1 MDDYKPSQPQHIYW
15 KFDLFCMTKLQTQFK
30 SFKSVLSLQCSNYI
44 SAKRQAIAKA
54 KPKAEFDVLGIS
66 FRKEDTVVN
75 TIC

>member
-1 MDDYKPSQPQHIYW
+1 
-15 KFDLFCMTKLQTQFK
+15 MTKLQTQFK